1 MSETIILNGIEFLE
15 MDWIDSRFLFAR
27 EVPKGAETIEDTKDM
42 VEELLQVYIEQYP
55 YIGGVWSIE
64 MESKEGDR
72 VEMRWSCNSLDES
85 DEFVTTHI
93 NNEEVYDNNHAVH
106 LWGCYARG
114 DAKFQLETMTDEE
127 WRETSKQWF
136 EEHID
141 RIIELFPDSFTP
153 EHIAEANRVRELLC
167 ED

>member
-15 MDWIDSRFLFAR
+15 MDWDRIVAFFLTR

-106 LWGCYARG
+106 LG
-114 DAKFQLETMTDEE
+114 DATQGGT
-127 WRETSKQWF
+127 Q
-136 EEHID
+136 
-141 RIIELFPDSFTP
+141 SFSS
-153 EHIAEANRVRELLC
+153 RL
-167 ED
+167 

>member
-1 MSETIILNGIEFLE
+1 

-85 DEFVTTHI
+85 DEFVTTHV

>member
-15 MDWIDSRFLFAR
+15 KNWIDSRCLYAR

-42 VEELLQVYIEQYP
+42 VEELLQAYIEQYP
-55 YIGGVWSIE
+55 YIGGFWSIE

-72 VEMRWSCNSLDES
+72 VEMSWSCNSLDES
-85 DEFVTTHI
+85 DEFVTTYV
-93 NNEEVYDNNHAVH
+93 NNEKVYDNNHAVH
-106 LWGCYARG
+106 LWECYARG

-127 WRETSKQWF
+127 WGETSKQWF
-136 EEHID
+136 KEHID

-153 EHIAEANRVRELLC
+153 EQIAEANRVRELLC
-167 ED
+167 EY

>member
-1 MSETIILNGIEFLE
+1 
-15 MDWIDSRFLFAR
+15 MDWIDSRCLFAR
-27 EVPKGAETIEDTKDM
+27 KVHKGGETIEDTKDM

-55 YIGGVWSIE
+55 YLGGFWSIE

-72 VEMRWSCNSLDES
+72 VEMSWSCNSFEEW
-85 DEFVTTHI
+85 DEFITTYV
-93 NNEEVYDNNHAVH
+93 NNERVYDHNHAVN
-106 LWGCYARG
+106 LWECYARG
-114 DAKFQLETMTDEE
+114 DAKDQLETMTDEE
-127 WRETSKQWF
+127 WQETSKQWF

-153 EHIAEANRVRELLC
+153 EQIAEANRVRELLC

>member
-85 DEFVTTHI
+85 DEFVTTHV

>member
-72 VEMRWSCNSLDES
+72 VEMRWSCNGLDES

>member
-1 MSETIILNGIEFLE
+1 MSETIILNGIEFFQ
-15 MDWIDSRFLFAR
+15 SSYYR
-27 EVPKGAETIEDTKDM
+27 GALRACTIPEGADTIEDTKDM

-55 YIGGVWSIE
+55 YIGGGWSIE

-72 VEMRWSCNSLDES
+72 VEMRWSCNSLEES
-85 DEFVTTHI
+85 DEFVTTYI
-93 NNEEVYDNNHAVH
+93 NNEEVYDHNHAVH

-114 DAKFQLETMTDEE
+114 EAKFMLESMTDEE

-136 EEHID
+136 KDNID

-153 EHIAEANRVRELLC
+153 EQIAEANRVRELLC
-167 ED
+167 EY

>member
-114 DAKFQLETMTDEE
+114 GRKVSARDYD
-127 WRETSKQWF
+127 
-136 EEHID
+136 
-141 RIIELFPDSFTP
+141 
-153 EHIAEANRVRELLC
+153 
-167 ED
+167 

>member
-15 MDWIDSRFLFAR
+15 RDWIDSRCLFAR

>member
-55 YIGGVWSIE
+55 YIGGFWSIE

>member
-1 MSETIILNGIEFLE
+1 MSETIILNGIEFFQSSYYSGDLRACTIPE
-15 MDWIDSRFLFAR
+15 
-27 EVPKGAETIEDTKDM
+27 GADTIEDTKDM

-55 YIGGVWSIE
+55 YIGGGWSIE

-72 VEMRWSCNSLDES
+72 VEMRWACNSLEES
-85 DEFVTTHI
+85 DEFVTTYV

-136 EEHID
+136 KEHID

-153 EHIAEANRVRELLC
+153 EHIAEANRVREFLS
-167 ED
+167 EY

>member
-1 MSETIILNGIEFLE
+1 

>member
-15 MDWIDSRFLFAR
+15 KDWIDSRCLFAR
-27 EVPKGAETIEDTKDM
+27 KVHKGGKTIEDTKDM

-55 YIGGVWSIE
+55 YLGGFWSIE

-72 VEMRWSCNSLDES
+72 VEMSWSCNSLDES
-85 DEFVTTHI
+85 DEFVTTYV
-93 NNEEVYDNNHAVH
+93 NNEKVYDNNHAVH

-141 RIIELFPDSFTP
+141 RIIELFPNSFTP
-153 EHIAEANRVRELLC
+153 EQIAEANRVRELLC
-167 ED
+167 EY